1 VLNPAIKLYNAWV
14 SPKHNPLFVENKV
27 INCSNLVSSMPMHNL
42 GNILKIL
49 TFNTSDQKL
58 LFISKRRFMN
68 NNNFDAIIED
78 LSIEDLRAEYAE
90 LTDSYDN
97 LMFDYETLKLK
108 VKMLEIKN
116 RNLKAKLNKSEKT
129 QELVYDGLG
138 DR

>member
-1 VLNPAIKLYNAWV
+1 MTVK
-14 SPKHNPLFVENKV
+14 S
-27 INCSNLVSSMPMHNL
+27 
-42 GNILKIL
+42 
-49 TFNTSDQKL
+49 L
-58 LFISKRRFMN
+58 LFNLKRKSMN

-78 LSIEDLRAEYAE
+78 LNIEDLRAEYAE

-116 RNLKAKLNKSEKT
+116 LNLKAKLNKSEKP

-138 DR
+138 DK

>member
-1 VLNPAIKLYNAWV
+1 
-14 SPKHNPLFVENKV
+14 
-27 INCSNLVSSMPMHNL
+27 
-42 GNILKIL
+42 
-49 TFNTSDQKL
+49 
-58 LFISKRRFMN
+58 MN

-78 LSIEDLRAEYAE
+78 LNIEDLRAEYAE

-138 DR
+138 DK

>member
-1 VLNPAIKLYNAWV
+1 
-14 SPKHNPLFVENKV
+14 
-27 INCSNLVSSMPMHNL
+27 
-42 GNILKIL
+42 
-49 TFNTSDQKL
+49 
-58 LFISKRRFMN
+58 MN

-90 LTDSYDN
+90 LTNSYDN
-97 LMFDYETLKLK
+97 LMLDYETLKLK

-138 DR
+138 DK